1 MTAYV
6 RDEYTIRLWTMA
18 IALYE
23 ESDHSGIPLH
33 ARQTPIRDAW
43 REAARRALK
52 QEGTVQ

>member
-23 ESDHSGIPLH
+23 ETDRSGIPLH
-33 ARQTPIRDAW
+33 ARQVPVRDAW
-43 REAARRALK
+43 REAARKELNK
-52 QEGTVQ
+52 GTVQ